1 MIQKNLE
8 PVEKMKVNSFPITQQ
23 RNGWLI
29 SWPGFR
35 NISRVENKQK
45 LADLIFDSI
54 GAQEARFG
62 VRFKDGE
69 TKFLHIRSVDWHAPG
84 ADCLDYLFFV
94 HDRHN
99 GNKLAATQYL
109 QWEQNLVSQ
118 LDQQERSSFKI

>member
-1 MIQKNLE
+1 
-8 PVEKMKVNSFPITQQ
+8 MKADHFPITQQ
-23 RNGWLI
+23 HNGWLI

-69 TKFLHIRSVDWHAPG
+69 TKFLHIRSSDWHAPG
-84 ADCLDYLFFV
+84 ADHLDNLL
-94 HDRHN
+94 DRYEITGVLLN
-99 GNKLAATQYL
+99 SEESARWLQDYFEKRLMWKKLSAQPA
-109 QWEQNLVSQ
+109 
-118 LDQQERSSFKI
+118 

>member
-1 MIQKNLE
+1 
-8 PVEKMKVNSFPITQQ
+8 MKVEHFPITQQ
-23 RNGWLI
+23 HNGWLV

-54 GAQEARFG
+54 GAQEVRFG

-84 ADCLDYLFFV
+84 AGCLDDLLDRYEITGVLFDSEESATELQNYLEK
-94 HDRHN
+94 RLMWK
-99 GNKLAATQYL
+99 KLSAQPA
-109 QWEQNLVSQ
+109 
-118 LDQQERSSFKI
+118 

>member
-1 MIQKNLE
+1 MT
-8 PVEKMKVNSFPITQQ
+8 STDTFPIIQQ
-23 RNGWLI
+23 HNGWLV

-35 NISRVENKQK
+35 NIRHVESKQK

-84 ADCLDYLFFV
+84 AGCLDDLLDRYEITGVLFDSEQPATELQDYLEK
-94 HDRHN
+94 R
-99 GNKLAATQYL
+99 LM
-109 QWEQNLVSQ
+109 WRQ
-118 LDQQERSSFKI
+118 LSAQPA